1 MRFTSLVE
9 KQVAADRRRGFRVDF
24 DDDMDR
30 LAQLEM
36 DLVGLMGEVG
46 EFANL
51 LKKVRLAA
59 SHEGYDGPSLRDASG
74 NLREELADALIYLM
88 RLSFILG
95 GDLEVDLSQKMEIN
109 DRRYG
114 PLER

>member
-1 MRFTSLVE
+1 MRFASLVE

-24 DDDMDR
+24 ENDMDR

-36 DLVGLMGEVG
+36 DLVGLTGEVG

-59 SHEGYDGPSLRDASG
+59 SHQDYDGPSLRDASS
-74 NLREELADALIYLM
+74 NLREELADALVYLI

-95 GDLEVDLSQKMEIN
+95 GDLEVDLTQKMKIN
-109 DRRYG
+109 ERRYG